1 MGDNVTFRRQEYDE
15 AQPRIDTVRS
25 IYSGIDS
32 AKETLVMSPREG
44 SFDFNNRVKMAT
56 LDNFVEQITTA
67 MTGKIF
73 RKPLTIDGAT
83 PTEERLISILT
94 KNQNLNQFAKELTTN
109 AIVDGK
115 AYIMVDL
122 PTDGGAP
129 YFSLLYRSQ
138 IINWRKD
145 SEGNFTLLVIKERY
159 AIEGEFEVEYKT
171 QYRVIRE
178 NGDID
183 IYRGDENAE
192 LYMSIS
198 TSYDF
203 IPVYELDIGEVP
215 PLYDIAKLNIAH
227 FNRASKKSSYL
238 DTAGT
243 PIPFGVGLGIDET
256 DVDGKDL
263 SDDPEPGIVLGVNSM
278 VLTDNPEARL
288 EWVEMS
294 GQNDERLDN
303 DLKRLEAAMAKRAL
317 KLQDESTRTKTATQ
331 TQEESSESSSRLS
344 DIAEDAERT
353 INDAF
358 NGAMMIAYSKER
370 TVNIRLNRDFS
381 PVANDGNVVTA
392 LNTLQISGNLSRETL
407 LRALNDSE
415 LVMIDSIDDELARIE
430 AENIGLEN
438 AGAQ

>member
-1 MGDNVTFRRQEYDE
+1 MGDNVSFRRQEYDE
-15 AQPRIDTVRS
+15 AQPRIDLVRS
-25 IYSGIDS
+25 IYNGIDT
-32 AKETLVMSPREG
+32 AKNTLVMSPREG
-44 SFDFNNRVKMAT
+44 SFDFNNRLSVAT

-73 RKPLTIDGAT
+73 RKPLTIEDAT
-83 PTEERLISILT
+83 STEESLISILT

-109 AIVDGK
+109 AILDGK
-115 AYIMVDL
+115 SYIMVDL

-145 SEGNFTLLVIKERY
+145 AEGHFTLLVIKERY
-159 AIEGEFEVEYKT
+159 AIEGEFEIEYKT

-183 IYRGDENAE
+183 IYRGDDNPE
-192 LYMSIS
+192 LYISIS

-203 IPVYELDIGEVP
+203 IPVYELDIGEIP

-243 PIPFGVGLGIDET
+243 PIPFGVGLGLDET
-256 DVDGKDL
+256 DVDGEDL
-263 SDDPEPGIVLGVNSM
+263 ADNPEPGIILGVNSM

-303 DLKRLEAAMAKRAL
+303 DLKRLEQAMAKRAL
-317 KLQDESTRTKTATQ
+317 KLQEESVKNKTATQ
-331 TQEESSESSSRLS
+331 TEEESSESASRLS
-344 DIAEDAERT
+344 DIAEDAERAL
-353 INDAF
+353 NDAF
-358 NGAMMIAYSKER
+358 NGAMMIAYSKEK
-370 TVNIRLNRDFS
+370 TVNIMLNRDFS
-381 PVANDGNVVTA
+381 PITQDGNVITS
-392 LNTLQISGNLSRETL
+392 LNTLQISGNLSKETL
-407 LRALNDSE
+407 LKALNDSE
-415 LVMIDSIDDELARIE
+415 LVSIDSIDDEMARIE
-430 AENIGLEN
+430 AENLGIEN